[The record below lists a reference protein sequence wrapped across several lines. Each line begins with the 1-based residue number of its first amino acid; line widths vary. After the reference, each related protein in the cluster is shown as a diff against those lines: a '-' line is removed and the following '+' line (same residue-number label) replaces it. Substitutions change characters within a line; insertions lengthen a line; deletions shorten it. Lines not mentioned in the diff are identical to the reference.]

1 MYIGSIDVLKNGWDY
16 FCILCTFI
24 SSVAVPILV
33 WYFGASRVEK
43 IRERQKQIA
52 LLNYLTIA
60 INEFNNY
67 YIALLNAFINKEKT
81 INNYFENKN
90 DETYKQVFMILK
102 QIPYKLELNFSDYNF
117 TADRNPQ
124 ILKLLFKYKHYFDAL
139 LPSIDNFNYSL
150 TNLKDL
156 SEGELRI
163 RLQYDILDKKIPD
176 TKFLLYLILYILK
189 CLSDEIQRYNNEF
202 MQSKL
207 LYITIPKNTVEIYK
221 DAEKILD
228 NKFSST
234 NPDWRSDFVFNP
246 ESRRSKVTIWTKIN
260 NIFIN
265 PQ

>member
-1 MYIGSIDVLKNGWDY
+1 MRI
-16 FCILCTFI
+16 
-24 SSVAVPILV
+24 
-33 WYFGASRVEK
+33 
-43 IRERQKQIA
+43 
-52 LLNYLTIA
+52 
-60 INEFNNY
+60 
-67 YIALLNAFINKEKT
+67 
-81 INNYFENKN
+81 
-90 DETYKQVFMILK
+90 
-102 QIPYKLELNFSDYNF
+102 
-117 TADRNPQ
+117 
-124 ILKLLFKYKHYFDAL
+124 
-139 LPSIDNFNYSL
+139 
-150 TNLKDL
+150 NLKDL